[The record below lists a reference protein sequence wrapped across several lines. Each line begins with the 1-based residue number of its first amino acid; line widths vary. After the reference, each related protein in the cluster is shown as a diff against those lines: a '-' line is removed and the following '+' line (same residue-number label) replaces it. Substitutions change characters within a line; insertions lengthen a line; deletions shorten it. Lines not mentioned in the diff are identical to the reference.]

1 MLFQYFK
8 QYLGA
13 TSGFRKLVRSAFVPG
28 GPWVNYNSP
37 NRQSR
42 IHEFTPKH
50 QHGGLFTGSAAA
62 ASSAP
67 RVIQSDKYIPA
78 TTEEAGA
85 FEFGQF
91 TNAD

>member
-8 QYLGA
+8 QYIGA

-28 GPWVNYNSP
+28 GPFVNYKSP
-37 NRQSR
+37 SRQAR
-42 IHEFTPKH
+42 LHEFTPRH
-50 QHGGLFTGSAAA
+50 QHGGLFTGSTA
-62 ASSAP
+62 
-67 RVIQSDKYIPA
+67 
-78 TTEEAGA
+78 EEAGA